1 MRGEIQT
8 ETEAAKGLRLETETR
23 LCLAYPNHFR
33 IHPTHK
39 EADKDRELYACKL
52 FLQKGQKN
60 TGACAN
66 RPRRKERKGERTLA
80 LNDEAEISGGGGR
93 GQGLIVAFQ
102 PL

>member
-23 LCLAYPNHFR
+23 LRLADPNHLR
-33 IHPTHK
+33 NPTHK
-39 EADKDRELYACKL
+39 EADKDRELYPRKL
-52 FLQKGQKN
+52 FLKKRQKN

-80 LNDEAEISGGGGR
+80 LNDEAKLAEAEAGVKG
-93 GQGLIVAFQ
+93 
-102 PL
+102 